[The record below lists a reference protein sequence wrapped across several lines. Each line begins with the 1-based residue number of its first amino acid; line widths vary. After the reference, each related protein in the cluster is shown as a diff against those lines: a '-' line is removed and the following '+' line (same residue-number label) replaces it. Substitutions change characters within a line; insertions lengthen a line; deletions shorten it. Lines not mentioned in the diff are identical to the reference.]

1 MVGSLKGV
9 ESKTRYGEV
18 VGAVNVEGQD
28 IVQLGGVRLCLGN
41 QMIKVEETPG
51 QTSRASCIVRLG
63 NGSRAGKHPEK
74 EQTERQNLRLAR
86 MQEVGK
92 GPGSSTA
99 QGQGKE
105 EERGSCDPGLSVQRE
120 SIGCQGC
127 RSGDSMP
134 LRADRWELIGS

>member
-1 MVGSLKGV
+1 MSGQSDDKSRRNSRPDLEGV
-9 ESKTRYGEV
+9 VHSE
-18 VGAVNVEGQD
+18 A
-28 IVQLGGVRLCLGN
+28 
-41 QMIKVEETPG
+41 
-51 QTSRASCIVRLG
+51 G